1 MSLRAR
7 LMAGMAVVAFVL
19 VFAAVVITRT
29 TQTYLVDRLDAQLDD
44 AVIPARA
51 FDFTRRIAAPAS
63 GSSNFQSLNAL
74 YIAHVQNGEL
84 TVLAAPEDASGDP
97 VLLRISAA
105 QAVKT

>member
-29 TQTYLVDRLDAQLDD
+29 TQAYLVDRLDAQLTD

-51 FDFTRRIAAPAS
+51 LDSARRFPVPTPS
-63 GSSNFQSLNAL
+63 NGSSLQSLNAL
-74 YIAHVQNGEL
+74 YVARVAG
-84 TVLAAPEDASGDP
+84 TS
-97 VLLRISAA
+97 
-105 QAVKT
+105 